1 MTLRVLDIIGG
12 TSVDG
17 PGLRTSIYLAGC
29 PHHCEGCHNQ
39 QSWDPMG
46 GIEMTVE
53 EIAERI
59 IEEDFNV
66 TFSGG
71 DPLFQIDGLLELA
84 QKIKTLGKTM
94 WLYTGYTFEEV
105 ATDKSLSRILPY
117 VEAIVD
123 GRFDINKR
131 DTALRFKGSSN
142 QRIIDVQKSIAENH
156 ISLLEL

>member
-46 GIEMTVE
+46 GIEMTVD

>member
-1 MTLRVLDIIGG
+1 
-12 TSVDG
+12 
-17 PGLRTSIYLAGC
+17 
-29 PHHCEGCHNQ
+29 
-39 QSWDPMG
+39 MG
-46 GIEMTVE
+46 GIEMTVD

-71 DPLFQIDGLLELA
+71 DPLFQIDGLLDLA